1 MSVNLEES
9 YYELDNFE
17 HVEDCDHGKGWRYSF
32 KDNGRVLAF
41 TFYPNSSRISFLDI
55 TEDRK
60 NEPYENGIEF
70 GIRPAGTRRSTS
82 GAK

>member
-17 HVEDCDHGKGWRYSF
+17 HVEDCDHGKGWQYSF

-60 NEPYENGIEF
+60 NEPL
-70 GIRPAGTRRSTS
+70 
-82 GAK
+82 

>member
-1 MSVNLEES
+1 MGVDLEES
-9 YYELDNFE
+9 YYELENFE
-17 HVEDCDHGKGWRYSF
+17 HVEDCDYGKGWQYSF

-60 NEPYENGIEF
+60 EEQDD
-70 GIRPAGTRRSTS
+70 A
-82 GAK
+82 